1 MARFDWT
8 ARDRSGRSI
17 NGTLD
22 ATTKEE
28 VVSRLQSQGLNVLN
42 VESVGSTRSETV
54 DFAARLDAHSA
65 GAVDYSARLQPQ

>member
-8 ARDRSGRSI
+8 ARDRSGHSV

-42 VESVGSTRSETV
+42 VV
-54 DFAARLDAHSA
+54 A
-65 GAVDYSARLQPQ
+65 